1 MEDLL
6 PRRRS
11 VPLAGLPYCTA
22 HLGGLLAMARGAA
35 IRTPVLR
42 RPALALERALERYT
56 AWRANA
62 FDRRFG
68 TDTAVDLGAG
78 HGFPVNRDFLREML
92 RALPAHPEDYLFVDV
107 AAGAGR
113 AVLLAAELPFQ
124 RVVGLDRS
132 PENCDRARRNAER
145 FGAAR
150 RRILRV
156 DVVQT
161 AFTGWELPAVPTV
174 FFLDGPLVGPE
185 AQPAIEHVE
194 ASLARYPRRTF
205 VVYRKPTEALAARL
219 DGSSRLQ
226 LVRATPFWRIYR
238 NHPTVNGVRL

>member
-1 MEDLL
+1 MEDVLQ
-6 PRRRS
+6 RRRS
-11 VPLAGLPYCTA
+11 PGLAGLPYCTA
-22 HLGGLLAMARGAA
+22 HLGGLLAMLRGAA
-35 IRTPVLR
+35 ARTSLLR
-42 RPALALERALERYT
+42 RPAEALERCLARYT
-56 AWRANA
+56 AWRAGA

-68 TDTAVDLGAG
+68 TDTSMDQGEG
-78 HGFPVNRDFLREML
+78 QGFPVNRDFLREML
-92 RALPAHPEDYLFVDV
+92 RALPAHAEDYLFVDV

-124 RVVGLDRS
+124 RVVGLDPS
-132 PENCDRARRNAER
+132 PENCQRARRNAER

-156 DVVQT
+156 DVIDS
-161 AFTGWELPAVPTV
+161 AFVGFELPAVPTV
-174 FFLDGPLVGPE
+174 FFLDGPAVGPH

-205 VVYRKPTEALAARL
+205 VVYRKPTDALVARL
-219 DGSSRLQ
+219 EASSRLQ

-238 NHPTVNGVRL
+238 NRPTINGVQV